1 MIEPAIIIPCTYAER
16 IAQSGKNSGTLDV
29 KWDELE
35 LLAVIDGFRAG
46 RDGNAIRG
54 LSDLPRNH
62 YLAHASTQVGMGL
75 WFRVDPELH
84 VAGMQ
89 SRIVSGALPLD
100 YFRDKIIGGD
110 WTNPGHGKKTIA
122 LTCADAPEHD
132 GPHFA
137 GWLLSGDE
145 QSAEWCAVEVADEES
160 ELLAPL
166 RPGWPLDEIADKLVL
181 VVGSGSIGSAA
192 CEDLA
197 SYGIRKFALV
207 DPDRLLT
214 HNFARHR
221 VDRGQLGRHKV
232 NALAARL
239 RDRDPMV
246 DIRALPLD
254 VIYDADLIRP
264 LMAEA
269 DVVLVCA
276 DGVEPRRV
284 ANHLARRAGNPV
296 VFACVLAD
304 GAFGEVLRIRPPRV
318 GCLLC
323 ARAPLM
329 ARGAM
334 NPEPTLDRGYGTGT
348 RHLPMI
354 AVAGDLGLVGEFAA
368 KVTVA
373 TLLEKLG
380 YRDQR
385 LPGDQAV
392 LALRPKPGMAA
403 PFDLSFAAEVRWDEL
418 PPPRANCP
426 TCGSS

>member
-1 MIEPAIIIPCTYAER
+1 MIEPAIIIPRTYAER

-29 KWDELE
+29 KWDEVE
-35 LLAVIDGFRAG
+35 LLAVVDGFRAG
-46 RDGNAIRG
+46 RDGTAIRG
-54 LSDLPRNH
+54 LSDLPRNQH

-75 WFRVDPELH
+75 WFQVDPELH

-89 SRIVSGALPLD
+89 SRIVSGALPLA
-100 YFRDKIIGGD
+100 YFRDKIVGGD
-110 WTNPGHGKKTIA
+110 WTNPGHGKTIT
-122 LTCADAPEHD
+122 LTCAEVPEHD

-145 QSAEWCAVEVADEES
+145 ESAEWCSVEVVDEES

-181 VVGSGSIGSAA
+181 VVGVGSIGSAA
-192 CEDLA
+192 CEGLA
-197 SYGIRKFALV
+197 SYGIRRFALV
-207 DPDRLLT
+207 DPDRLLV

-239 RDRDPMV
+239 GDRDPMIDV
-246 DIRALPLD
+246 QALSLD

-264 LMAEA
+264 LITEA
-269 DVVLVCA
+269 DIVLVCA

-284 ANHLARRAGNPV
+284 ANHLARRAGKPA

-304 GAFGEVLRIRPPRV
+304 GGFGEVLRIRPPRV

-323 ARAPLM
+323 ARAALM

-334 NPEPTLDRGYGTGT
+334 NPESTLDRGYGTGS
-348 RHLPMI
+348 RHLPMT

-373 TLLEKLG
+373 TLLEGLG

-385 LPGDQAV
+385 LAGDQAI

-403 PFDLSFAAEVRWDEL
+403 PFDLNLAAEVRWDEL
-418 PPPRANCP
+418 SPPRANCP